1 MGIILDIV
9 VALFLYF
16 VIMKGRKKGGAKSI
30 LELLSFVVTI
40 IATMLFKDTITSFIL
55 EQPFV
60 NDIIVKLSTEFTLPE
75 EILNNPLID
84 IHTTKIATDI
94 VTVIIS
100 VIGFVLTYFIVRL
113 VFGLFIK
120 VADKIMSLPI
130 LKSINKLVGAVLG
143 GVKGVFIIWIIMSL
157 MFLLKD
163 ISFVSDIN
171 SAIADSY
178 LTKWVYNNN
187 FLFNL
192 F

>member
-1 MGIILDIV
+1 MGIIIDVL

-16 VIMKGRKKGGAKSI
+16 VIMNGKKKGGAKSI

-40 IATMLFKDTITSFIL
+40 IATMLFKDTITNWIL
-55 EQPFV
+55 ELEFV
-60 NDIIVKLSTEFTLPE
+60 KELISKLAVVFPVPE
-75 EILNNPLID
+75 EILGNPLID
-84 IHTTKIATDI
+84 VHLTKIETDI

-100 VIGFVLTYFIVRL
+100 VIGFVLTYFIVKIL
-113 VFGLFIK
+113 FGLFIK

-130 LKSINKLVGAVLG
+130 LKSLNKLVGAVLG
-143 GVKGVFIIWIIMSL
+143 GIKGIFIIWIIMSL

-163 ISFVSDIN
+163 LTFVSDIN

-178 LTKWVYNNN
+178 LTKWIYNNN